1 MNTQEKFVITISREV
16 GSGGRTVGRKLA
28 EKLGVRYCD
37 KQLIKKLTEMFGLN
51 ASEIESIKAKKKN
64 WLEDLFSKITP
75 EFGSEMFIPKGVEYA
90 PEVTSGEIF
99 NYESQVLEQLAE
111 ESSCVIAGRS
121 GFFVL
126 KDHPNKFDVFI
137 HASKPNRVKRIMRKQ
152 ELSEKEAEEV
162 ISYVDK
168 ARENYIQQYA
178 STSRYDLRN
187 YDIVLNMD
195 YLTEDQAVDLI
206 LKAIGRD

>member
-51 ASEIESIKAKKKN
+51 ASEIESIKAKKKS

-162 ISYVDK
+162 ITYVDK

>member
-1 MNTQEKFVITISREV
+1 MNTKEKFVITISREV

-51 ASEIESIKAKKKN
+51 SSEIEAIKGRKKG
-64 WLEDLFSKITP
+64 WLEDFFSRITP

-168 ARENYIQQYA
+168 ARENYIQKYA

-195 YLTEDQAVDLI
+195 YLTEDEAVEVI
-206 LKAIGRD
+206 LKAIGQD